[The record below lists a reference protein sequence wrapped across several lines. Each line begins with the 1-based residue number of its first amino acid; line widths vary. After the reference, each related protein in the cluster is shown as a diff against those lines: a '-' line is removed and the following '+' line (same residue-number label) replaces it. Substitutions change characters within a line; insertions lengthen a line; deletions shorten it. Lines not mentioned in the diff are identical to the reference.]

1 MDVMFII
8 LLGVLGL
15 ILLTMIL
22 GSFFTVETAQV
33 AVITRFGKFLRVADP
48 GLNWKFPYIDTVAGV
63 VSLRVNQ
70 ISLTMET
77 KTKDNVFVTIPIS
90 VQNRVRPEKVFDAYY
105 KLSDPTAQIKSYV
118 EQVILGHVPGMTLD
132 EVFASQSSIAA
143 AVKQEL
149 DADMA
154 TFGFEIVNVLVT
166 DIVPDQKVKSAMND
180 INAAQREQV
189 AANARGEAEKILV
202 VKKAEA
208 ESESKALQGQGIAN
222 QRKAIIEGLQSSTVA
237 GSNWVFPANV
247 TVALNAPLGQVSGVT
262 VDSHGNV
269 YLADLGNARIF
280 AVSPTGG
287 IRIVAGNGTP
297 GFSGDGGPATA
308 ASLSS
313 PYGMAVDALG
323 NLFIADWGNARIR
336 KVTPSGV
343 ITTVA
348 GGGTAD
354 PSRLR
359 MSPTSRPVPTSKT
372 QRVAWLPAF
381 CMPQEHFAGIAN
393 SQPGNTTP
401 GAHRFWDDGGARACV
416 RAREPAFRWRD

>member
-1 MDVMFII
+1 MDVLFII
-8 LLGVLGL
+8 LLGALGL

-48 GLNWKFPYIDTVAGV
+48 GLNWKVPYFDTVAGL

-149 DADMA
+149 DSDMA

-222 QRKAIIEGLQSSTVA
+222 QRKAIIEGLRSSIEQFQQAVEGTSSREVMQL
-237 GSNWVFPANV
+237 VLV
-247 TVALNAPLGQVSGVT
+247 TQYFDTLKSIGESDKTNTLFL
-262 VDSHGNV
+262 SH
-269 YLADLGNARIF
+269 
-280 AVSPTGG
+280 
-287 IRIVAGNGTP
+287 
-297 GFSGDGGPATA
+297 
-308 ASLSS
+308 
-313 PYGMAVDALG
+313 
-323 NLFIADWGNARIR
+323 
-336 KVTPSGV
+336 
-343 ITTVA
+343 
-348 GGGTAD
+348 
-354 PSRLR
+354 
-359 MSPTSRPVPTSKT
+359 
-372 QRVAWLPAF
+372 
-381 CMPQEHFAGIAN
+381 
-393 SQPGNTTP
+393 TP
-401 GAHRFWDDGGARACV
+401 GAVKDVAEQIMESMLVADRAKG
-416 RAREPAFRWRD
+416 